1 MNEPLITGIEQEID
15 RAFAERDRIMDYINE
30 LEEELQKAY
39 QDQDK

>member
-15 RAFAERDRIMDYINE
+15 RAYAQRDQIMDYIYE
-30 LEEELQKAY
+30 LEEELQQAY